1 VRPFPVNQRA
11 GARRPGDRVPSSTA
25 FLLLALLFFVLPAC
39 SRTDRV
45 ENATKDKI
53 LLLGNGA
60 EPKALDP
67 HLISAVGDSNIAR
80 ALFEG
85 LVTYHPSDD
94 AKHEPGVAK
103 SWEPNED
110 FTEWIFHLRDD
121 AKWSN
126 GDPVTAHDFVYAYN
140 RILHPEMGSPY
151 ASMLYILKNAKEY
164 NMEEIDEFSQ
174 VGVKALDDHTLKLSL
189 NAMIPYL
196 PDVVKHATWYPVHQ
210 GTIEKFG
217 TMTDQFTLWQRPGN
231 HVGNGPFKL
240 EDWRINAFVEVSK
253 NPEYWDADNVKLNG
267 IIFYPIDN
275 TYSEERAFRDG
286 LLHYT
291 YVLPDSLIPS
301 YRDGKSPFLQ
311 SDPYLG
317 TYFFRCNVTRAPL
330 DNKYLRRALA
340 FAIDREKLVEY
351 VTQGGQV
358 PAYGFTCPVEGGYD
372 PPHEISFDPEKARA
386 YLKKAG
392 YENGKDVPPF
402 SVIINT
408 SESHKAIAVAIQDM
422 WKTHLGLEN
431 VSINNQEWKVF
442 QQTLKD
448 LNFDVARSGWIGDF
462 IDPTTFLDLMRSDDT
477 NNETGW
483 RNEEYDRLI
492 QEAKNTPDL
501 NLRDQKLH
509 QAEEILLDFMPIIPI
524 YWYARVFLLHPD
536 VKNWNP
542 LLLDNHSY
550 KHIDLVP
557 SE

>member
-1 VRPFPVNQRA
+1 MRRPRHRAPFPFA
-11 GARRPGDRVPSSTA
+11 HLA
-25 FLLLALLFFVLPAC
+25 LLALITALPAC

-45 ENATKDKI
+45 EEATKNKI

-85 LVTYHPSDD
+85 LVTYHPTDD
-94 AKHEPGVAK
+94 AKHEPGVAER
-103 SWEPNED
+103 WEPNQD
-110 FTEWIFHLRDD
+110 FTEWTFHLRKN
-121 AKWSN
+121 ARWSN

-140 RILHPEMGSPY
+140 RILNPKMGSPY
-151 ASMLYILKNAKEY
+151 SSMLYILENAKEY
-164 NMEEIDEFSQ
+164 SMGEIDDFSK
-174 VGVKALDDHTLKLSL
+174 VGVKAIDDHTLKLSL

-196 PDVVKHATWYPVHQ
+196 PDVVKHTTWYPVHQ
-210 GTIEKFG
+210 ATIEKFG

-240 EDWRINAFVEVSK
+240 DDWRINAYVEVSR
-253 NPEYWDADNVKLNG
+253 NPYYWDAENVKLNG
-267 IIFYPIDN
+267 IVFYPIDN

-286 LLHYT
+286 LIHYT

-301 YRDGKSPFLQ
+301 YRDSESPFLE

-340 FAIDREKLVEY
+340 FAIDRQKLVEF
-351 VTQGGQV
+351 VTQGGQI

-372 PPHEISFDPEKARA
+372 PPHEISFDPERARE

-448 LNFDVARSGWIGDF
+448 LKYDVARSGWIGDF

-501 NLRDQKLH
+501 KLRDEKLH
-509 QAEEILLDFMPIIPI
+509 QAEEILLDHMPIIPI

-542 LLLDNHSY
+542 LLLDNHPY
-550 KHIDLVP
+550 KYIDLEP
-557 SE
+557 SS